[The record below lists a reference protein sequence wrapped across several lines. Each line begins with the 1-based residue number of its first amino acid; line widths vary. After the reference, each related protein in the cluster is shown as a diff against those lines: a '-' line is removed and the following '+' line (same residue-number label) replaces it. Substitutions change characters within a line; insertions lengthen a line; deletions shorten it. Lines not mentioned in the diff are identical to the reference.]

1 MNLFKKFLPLAVLCL
16 LTGCATLFPQD
27 EAEELPAYNEPSFN
41 EEPIQLKVNRINIIS
56 EFTPTFTRP
65 HVEHLFP
72 VSIEKAAKN
81 WAKDRLKVADYSS
94 HNVADVII
102 KDASVTEELEKNPEI
117 FNKDRVVYR
126 ARLDMIVRVSDT
138 QSLSR
143 AQTEVEAWRE
153 LIIPADTDIAEKEK
167 YWNGMVTKLFEEFNK
182 KMTQNINQYL
192 NLYVINNNHVQSFD

>member
-1 MNLFKKFLPLAVLCL
+1 MNLFKKFLPLVAICL
-16 LTGCATLFPQD
+16 LAGCATLFPQD
-27 EAEELPAYNEPSFN
+27 DGEELPSYNEPSFN

-102 KDASVTEELEKNPEI
+102 KDASVTEELEKNPEM

-182 KMTQNINQYL
+182 KMTQNIHQYL
-192 NLYVINNNHVQSFD
+192 NLYVINNNYIQSYD